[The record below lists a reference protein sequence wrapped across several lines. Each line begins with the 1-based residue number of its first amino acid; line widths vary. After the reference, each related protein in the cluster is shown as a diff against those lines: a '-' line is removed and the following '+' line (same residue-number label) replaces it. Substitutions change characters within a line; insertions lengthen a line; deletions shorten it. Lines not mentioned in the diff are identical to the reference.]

1 MLSEKRKV
9 AILEQ
14 YVEREATSTDY
25 SGEMSFYSYVKQG
38 QTAEVRQRLDEDSF
52 AMNTKKKLSADPI
65 QSIRYHFVVTAGLL
79 PVSALKAVWR
89 AIRHTKCPTI
99 IS

>member
-38 QTAEVRQRLDEDSF
+38 QTAEVRERLRNDSF
-52 AMNTKKKLSADPI
+52 AMNTKRSCRRIPYRASA
-65 QSIRYHFVVTAGLL
+65 TTL
-79 PVSALKAVWR
+79 W
-89 AIRHTKCPTI
+89 
-99 IS
+99 